1 MLPKF
6 AVAGLAATAVIAATA
21 LMPTAASAGGRGGG
35 ANWPQY
41 GTWNFPAYTEMNCG
55 YVRVNHLPPEA
66 ARQRPMGLSVSL
78 DFADQL

>member
-6 AVAGLAATAVIAATA
+6 AVAGLAATAIIAATA

-41 GTWNFPAYTEMNCG
+41 GTWNTY
-55 YVRVNHLPPEA
+55 
-66 ARQRPMGLSVSL
+66 RQRQPGNGQWVY
-78 DFADQL
+78 QCR

>member
-35 ANWPQY
+35 ANY
-41 GTWNFPAYTEMNCG
+41 RSTGLGTFRLTL
-55 YVRVNHLPPEA
+55 R
-66 ARQRPMGLSVSL
+66 
-78 DFADQL
+78 